1 MAQAGLLSDVRIA
14 QPVTRFYP
22 AFLDLRG
29 RRTVVIG
36 GGAIAEQKVLG
47 LIAAGAHVTMV
58 SPAVTLRLRDLAHQ
72 GVVELR
78 ERPYRPGD
86 LVGAFL
92 AIAATDDGAVN
103 EAVWAEAEQR
113 GILLNAVDDMAHC
126 SFIAP
131 SVHRRGDVTVAVS
144 TAGKSPALAVRLR
157 QCIGQ
162 TIGQEYAAFAG
173 LLGDLRPT
181 VAARVRD
188 PRARLELWY
197 RIVDSDAV
205 ELLRRGDRDGAE
217 RCVAQLIDAAAA
229 GSGKPEPRRPGVVY
243 IVGAGPGDPELITV
257 RGLEVLG
264 TAEVVVYDR
273 LVHQDLV
280 DRAPPWAERVFVG
293 KRSCKPAAPHHLVE
307 QEDIN
312 ALLVARARAGG
323 TVVRLKG
330 GDPYVFGRGAEEG
343 EALRAAGVAFQVIP
357 GVTSAIAAPGS
368 AGIPV
373 THRRHGSAFAVVAG
387 HECDGPSDLDWE
399 ALARIPTLVFLMGV
413 RALPR
418 IAGRLLAHGVPA
430 ARPAAVVAGATLP
443 DERTIVGTIGTIAR
457 LAREAGL
464 EPPATLIVG
473 DVVRVRKDLAGRQ
486 RQPGALVGAGT
497 EGAPR

>member
-1 MAQAGLLSDVRIA
+1 MSA
-14 QPVTRFYP
+14 PFYP
-22 AFLDLRG
+22 AFLDLRD
-29 RRTVVIG
+29 RRTVVVG

-47 LIAAGAHVTMV
+47 LLASGARVTVV
-58 SPAVTLRLRDLAHQ
+58 SPMVTLKIRDLVRQDDVAL
-72 GVVELR
+72 VPRSYL
-78 ERPYRPGD
+78 PGD
-86 LVGAFL
+86 LEGAFL

-113 GILLNAVDDMAHC
+113 GILLNAVDDLPHC

-131 SVHRRGDVTVAVS
+131 SLHRSGDVTVAVS

-157 QCIGQ
+157 ERIGRM
-162 TIGQEYAAFAG
+162 IGPEYAAFAD
-173 LLGDLRPT
+173 LLGALRPS
-181 VAARVRD
+181 VAARVPD
-188 PRARLELWY
+188 QRARLELWY

-205 ELLRRGDRDGAE
+205 DLLRRGDRAGAE
-217 RCVAQLIDAAAA
+217 RRIAQLIEAAARGA
-229 GSGKPEPRRPGVVY
+229 DDPAPPPPGMVY

-257 RGLEVLG
+257 RGREVLG

-293 KRSCKPAAPHHLVE
+293 KRPRGTERHLVE
-307 QEDIN
+307 QEEIN
-312 ALLVARARAGG
+312 RLLVTEARAGR

-330 GDPYVFGRGAEEG
+330 GDPYVFGRGAEEA
-343 EALRAAGVAFQVIP
+343 EALRAAGVAFAVIP
-357 GVTSAIAAPGS
+357 GVTSAVAAPGS

-399 ALARIPTLVFLMGV
+399 ALAHIPTLVFLMGA
-413 RALPR
+413 RALPE
-418 IAGRLLAHGVPA
+418 IARRLVAHGVPA
-430 ARPAAVVAGATLP
+430 TRPAAVVANATLP
-443 DERTIVGTIGTIAR
+443 DERTVVGTIGTIAQ
-457 LAREAGL
+457 LARGL

-473 DVVRVRKDLAGRQ
+473 DVVCVRAALTEQNLNQASPEESVQ
-486 RQPGALVGAGT
+486 RALVEA
-497 EGAPR
+497 